1 MNSYSPTALKVL
13 KQSFNT
19 DTEQFVSIGNMAY
32 TTLNMFTETAEAQE
46 GINAFNEKRQPD
58 FRAHQA

>member
-1 MNSYSPTALKVL
+1 M
-13 KQSFNT
+13 
-19 DTEQFVSIGNMAY
+19 SIGNMAVPRR
-32 TTLNMFTETAEAQE
+32 LNMFTETAEAQE